1 MIRSTRSTASL
12 TVKLFLSTGTS
23 VVSSGATIALTGTT
37 TPDPSVP
44 WGYPYDGTV
53 FPQGLAAPLLQW
65 IGGSASDVVYVHLSN
80 PTFELQAFA
89 AAPGPNGTYTFD
101 PTIWQRFVDST
112 SGATSVTVARWDGAA
127 ATLLASHTW
136 TIAPASMR
144 GTIYY
149 WAQNIGRVVRIKPG
163 ATAPDDF
170 ANAPPLNDT
179 SVYPSSSCLM
189 TCHTVSADGTTIIS
203 GGGSFGGSYSL
214 ATDTPIYS
222 LGGVWGGTNA
232 SGGAVDSP
240 SVIQWSNSALTPDG
254 KYVVENQLA
263 AQLSVDVGGSL
274 FGGMF
279 NTANGSA
286 VATSG
291 FPSEPVFMPSFSPD
305 GSKMVFVGGDTTVP
319 SDWISS
325 DSPGA
330 LKVMAFNETASPMLS
345 GEQALVQPG
354 SDPTYNNISWP
365 TISPDGH
372 WALYTRSNGTVIDSR
387 GVCGANGCDYS
398 TRGDLYLADTTTPN
412 SEVRLAT
419 VDGDSYPFA
428 AGARDLHYN
437 YEPTFAPVA
446 AGGYFWVVFTSRR
459 TYGNVLTGGPS
470 VTKQLWVAAIDQNPT
485 PGKDPSHPA
494 FLLPGQDETTLNL
507 RGFWALDPCKGS
519 GQGCASVRSRS
530 PCRPSTRG
538 SPRSTDPRAGA
549 RFPAAPRR
557 RPG

>member
-1 MIRSTRSTASL
+1 MARGVLKGSSWGLSTRTDFPGQLSVSSSRRRSRERAGAVAATTEADRQPVPPRTQGRPRATAASARSAATEVLILGTASVTSIEITPATASIESLNGATAQQTLSVVAHYSDGSTGPVMNGVSWTAGVPQVGSISGTGVYTASGSVGGVVPISVQYGGLSATASL

-222 LGGVWGGTNA
+222 LGGVWG
-232 SGGAVDSP
+232 
-240 SVIQWSNSALTPDG
+240 
-254 KYVVENQLA
+254 
-263 AQLSVDVGGSL
+263 
-274 FGGMF
+274 
-279 NTANGSA
+279 
-286 VATSG
+286 
-291 FPSEPVFMPSFSPD
+291 
-305 GSKMVFVGGDTTVP
+305 
-319 SDWISS
+319 
-325 DSPGA
+325 
-330 LKVMAFNETASPMLS
+330 
-345 GEQALVQPG
+345 
-354 SDPTYNNISWP
+354 
-365 TISPDGH
+365 
-372 WALYTRSNGTVIDSR
+372 
-387 GVCGANGCDYS
+387 
-398 TRGDLYLADTTTPN
+398 
-412 SEVRLAT
+412 
-419 VDGDSYPFA
+419 
-428 AGARDLHYN
+428 
-437 YEPTFAPVA
+437 
-446 AGGYFWVVFTSRR
+446 
-459 TYGNVLTGGPS
+459 
-470 VTKQLWVAAIDQNPT
+470 
-485 PGKDPSHPA
+485 
-494 FLLPGQDETTLNL
+494 DE
-507 RGFWALDPCKGS
+507 RE
-519 GQGCASVRSRS
+519 
-530 PCRPSTRG
+530 
-538 SPRSTDPRAGA
+538 
-549 RFPAAPRR
+549 RR
-557 RPG
+557 RR